1 MASELI
7 NIPGSS
13 IYYYVDVEKGIVI
26 AKMDNVYSEMSSTFE
41 KLKRSVNEEGRG
53 IMKLVFRN
61 MEIPITLKGKATCS
75 ENDEF
80 DLDFGMKLARDR
92 LLRKY
97 YKIMTN
103 VFVAMNNHTEDFLEA
118 LDSFIIKSMVNFN
131 KFDRRSSF
139 NLTEEDSEVGAPAE
153 VESQVEIDL
162 NKAID
167 EMENSNI

>member
-1 MASELI
+1 MSVEKI
-7 NIPGSS
+7 TVPNSS
-13 IYYYVDVEKGIVI
+13 IYYYVDIEKGTVV
-26 AKMDNVYSEMSSTFE
+26 AVMDNVSLEMYSTFR
-41 KLKRSVNEEGRG
+41 KFHRTISDEGKA
-53 IMKLVFRN
+53 IFAITLDTMK
-61 MEIPITLKGKATCS
+61 IPETLKGKATCS

-103 VFVAMNNHTEDFLEA
+103 IFVTMNNHTEDFLEV
-118 LDSFIIKSMVNFN
+118 LDSFLIQSMVNFN

-139 NLTEEDSEVGAPAE
+139 NTTTEDGAPAE

-167 EMENSNI
+167 EMEKSNI